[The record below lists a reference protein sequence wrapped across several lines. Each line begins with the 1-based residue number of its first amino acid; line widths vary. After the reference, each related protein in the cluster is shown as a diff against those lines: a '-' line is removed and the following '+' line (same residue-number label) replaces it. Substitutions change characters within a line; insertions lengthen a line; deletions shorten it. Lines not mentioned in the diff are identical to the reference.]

1 MLQIDKQV
9 DKYVADRKIQ
19 IRKVNYMPDNMYTVK
34 RDKDGKVTG
43 TGDQI
48 RIVKAQE
55 QLKECL
61 KQVRELLS
69 SQDSVN
75 IQK

>member
-1 MLQIDKQV
+1 
-9 DKYVADRKIQ
+9 
-19 IRKVNYMPDNMYTVK
+19 MYTVK

-48 RIVKAQE
+48 RVVPAQE

-61 KQVRELLS
+61 
-69 SQDSVN
+69 N
-75 IQK
+75 C

>member
-1 MLQIDKQV
+1 MLQLINKLISMLQIE
-9 DKYVADRKIQ
+9 KYP

-48 RIVKAQE
+48 RVVCWYK
-55 QLKECL
+55 
-61 KQVRELLS
+61 
-69 SQDSVN
+69 N
-75 IQK
+75 N